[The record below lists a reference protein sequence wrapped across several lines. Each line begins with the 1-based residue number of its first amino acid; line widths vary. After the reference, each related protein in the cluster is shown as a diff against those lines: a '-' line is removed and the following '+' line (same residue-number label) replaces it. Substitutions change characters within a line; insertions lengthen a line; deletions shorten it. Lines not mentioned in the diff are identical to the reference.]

1 MIGVHK
7 ASLEALASYGR
18 HSVDETRRNLLAAV
32 QRLVDSVPLVVPNGT
47 RLTVSAVCKEAGVDR
62 ATLYR
67 FHTPVLTEIRRRKD
81 ASPQSRLKE
90 SRAEL
95 TGTEARLKE
104 YRTLIEEAQ
113 AEVAALARVNYRLDA
128 RNKELEVLLRSRD
141 NVISEL
147 QQQLNRTSSK
157 IVRNIKN
164 VARD

>member
-1 MIGVHK
+1 M
-7 ASLEALASYGR
+7 
-18 HSVDETRRNLLAAV
+18 
-32 QRLVDSVPLVVPNGT
+32 
-47 RLTVSAVCKEAGVDR
+47 
-62 ATLYR
+62 
-67 FHTPVLTEIRRRKD
+67 LTEIRRRKD

-104 YRTLIEEAQ
+104 YRALIEEAQ
-113 AEVAALARVNYRLDA
+113 AEVAALARANYRLDA
-128 RNKELEVLLRSRD
+128 HNKELEVLLRSRD